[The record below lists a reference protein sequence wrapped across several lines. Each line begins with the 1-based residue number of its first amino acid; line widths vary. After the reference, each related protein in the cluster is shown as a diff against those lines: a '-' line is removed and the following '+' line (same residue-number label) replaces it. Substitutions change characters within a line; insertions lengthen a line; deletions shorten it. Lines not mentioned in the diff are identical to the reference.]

1 MSGSWQ
7 WRALSTVA
15 VAAAVVL
22 SGGCGVDVQRDAES
36 LPSGALP
43 TDALT
48 AAPASS
54 SATPSARLTAVY
66 FVSGRGLEG
75 VDEPIQDR
83 SANGVLAALSL
94 GPPPTRGAELRTLL
108 DDPLTGEPMLTVVSV
123 SPSGQV
129 VLASS
134 GAYRLLPANDQVLL
148 VGQVVLSL
156 DEVGL
161 SSVLITDPNGTP
173 LSLSLPDG
181 RVQEG
186 PATAD
191 DYAALI
197 R

>member
-1 MSGSWQ
+1 MSRPRR
-7 WRALSTVA
+7 WRTLPA
-15 VAAAVVL
+15 VALAVVL
-22 SGGCGVDVQRDAES
+22 SGGCGVDVQRGAES

-43 TDALT
+43 TESLT
-48 AAPASS
+48 TAPTSS
-54 SATPSARLTAVY
+54 SATPSVRRTAVY

-94 GPPPTRGAELRTLL
+94 GPPPARVAELRTLL

-123 SPSGQV
+123 SPSGHV

-134 GAYRLLPANDQVLL
+134 DAYRLLPANDQVLL

-161 SSVLITDPNGTP
+161 SSVLITDQNGTP

-191 DYAALI
+191 DYEVLI